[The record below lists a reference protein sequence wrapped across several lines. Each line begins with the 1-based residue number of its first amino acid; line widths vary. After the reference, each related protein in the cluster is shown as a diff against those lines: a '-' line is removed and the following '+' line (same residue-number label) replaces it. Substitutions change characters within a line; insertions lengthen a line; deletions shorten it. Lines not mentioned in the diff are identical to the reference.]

1 GVQTCALP
9 ISKANNINN
18 RVVISIWDILFKTS
32 KIRKFKED
40 SRKED
45 FIFPNFRIQMFRMK
59 RILIFGGILL
69 IVISFLGFLRNYK
82 KKEVLLQGEEVN
94 VAIVSYQSYSGKIKG
109 SFKFQYKG
117 KRYSKDLKGEF
128 YQEVKNNRTIQLKTN
143 SDNSIF
149 YILMKI

>member
-1 GVQTCALP
+1 
-9 ISKANNINN
+9 
-18 RVVISIWDILFKTS
+18 
-32 KIRKFKED
+32 
-40 SRKED
+40 
-45 FIFPNFRIQMFRMK
+45 MFRMK

-149 YILMKI
+149 LHPDENIEREMIYVTILLLLGTIILYKGV

>member
-1 GVQTCALP
+1 
-9 ISKANNINN
+9 
-18 RVVISIWDILFKTS
+18 
-32 KIRKFKED
+32 
-40 SRKED
+40 
-45 FIFPNFRIQMFRMK
+45 MMK

-149 YILMKI
+149 LHPDENIEREMIYVTILLLLGTIILYKGV

>member
-1 GVQTCALP
+1 
-9 ISKANNINN
+9 
-18 RVVISIWDILFKTS
+18 
-32 KIRKFKED
+32 
-40 SRKED
+40 
-45 FIFPNFRIQMFRMK
+45 M
-59 RILIFGGILL
+59 
-69 IVISFLGFLRNYK
+69 ISFLGFLRNYK

-149 YILMKI
+149 LHPDENIEREMIYVTILLLLGTIILYKGVK